1 MPELAVGVGSLID
14 DAAERLRRSG
24 LPEPRRQAIRIWT
37 ELMETGPA
45 DVILKRDQPI
55 DRAAVDRYQYAVL
68 RRCRGEPLAHVTG
81 WCGFRRSSLRSDARA
96 LIPRPETEGLVE
108 LVLQRVRTGRVA
120 DVGTGSGCIAVSLAL
135 EGSFDHVIGV
145 DSSAEALQL
154 AGLNRKEV
162 GAAVTLVEADLC
174 ASLRPGSLD
183 AIVSNPPYLTEREHA
198 ALESSVRDWEPAAAL
213 ISGEDGMVAT
223 ARLLR
228 EGRSVL
234 RPGGWLALEVDSSRA
249 SAAAQL
255 AGELGWS
262 DVTVHVDLFGRE
274 RYMLA
279 RRSDT
284 R

>member
-1 MPELAVGVGSLID
+1 MPELAVAVGPLID

-55 DRAAVDRYQYAVL
+55 DRATVDTYQHAVL

-145 DSSAEALQL
+145 DSSAEALEL

-174 ASLRPGSLD
+174 APLRPGSLD
-183 AIVSNPPYLTEREHA
+183 AIVSNPPYLTEREYA

-228 EGRSVL
+228 EGRDVL

-249 SAAAQL
+249 STAAQL

-262 DVTVHVDLFGRE
+262 DVTVDRKSVV
-274 RYMLA
+274 
-279 RRSDT
+279 
-284 R
+284 